1 MAFLTHMLSLGKLLC
16 VALLPAVAVAAAAA
30 PAAPAFRNQGTPP
43 NVSAS
48 FDCESRRHA
57 YEFAKTTL
65 PHRGEFRTVFDA
77 LQLQACGLTPP
88 SEMDDFVAP
97 RFPTP
102 SSGTVLYVAANAT
115 AAEGDGSKA
124 KPFALPQALA
134 AAAAVTTGPVTL
146 LLRGGTY
153 RLMESLH
160 VRPEHSND
168 HLTIQNYDGE
178 EAILSGAAAVAVT
191 KSAWSLVNASTN
203 TWRLDISKQAA
214 DLFPNYGLRV
224 GTKRAILAKY
234 PNGDPELSAV
244 HMDSGSIPYG
254 PGTYL
259 PGSGR
264 SEQIPTYFSREHA
277 PVNETVE
284 YWARPGDWPGVVWH
298 EFKSSSQPMDG
309 AGGYGAWFH
318 AQGGAKTHNELAYFC
333 NFGSYE
339 NSIIA
344 CQDRLRTNRKK
355 ESSHKKTRGCRFC
368 GGGGSGMYGTGL
380 CSGRQVDHGYWCS
393 ANAPRSGADNALS

>member
-153 RLMESLH
+153 RLM
-160 VRPEHSND
+160 
-168 HLTIQNYDGE
+168 
-178 EAILSGAAAVAVT
+178 
-191 KSAWSLVNASTN
+191 
-203 TWRLDISKQAA
+203 
-214 DLFPNYGLRV
+214 
-224 GTKRAILAKY
+224 
-234 PNGDPELSAV
+234 
-244 HMDSGSIPYG
+244 
-254 PGTYL
+254 
-259 PGSGR
+259 
-264 SEQIPTYFSREHA
+264 
-277 PVNETVE
+277 
-284 YWARPGDWPGVVWH
+284 
-298 EFKSSSQPMDG
+298 
-309 AGGYGAWFH
+309 
-318 AQGGAKTHNELAYFC
+318 
-333 NFGSYE
+333 
-339 NSIIA
+339 
-344 CQDRLRTNRKK
+344 
-355 ESSHKKTRGCRFC
+355 
-368 GGGGSGMYGTGL
+368 
-380 CSGRQVDHGYWCS
+380 
-393 ANAPRSGADNALS
+393 